1 MIFNIKHQKVF
12 FENDQWEKSFF
23 LTNFKRYHLYIFYI
37 RSILQV
43 KLNSF
48 VRTVMV
54 KWVKYAKIC
63 FGDLKILQNYGNLV
77 QAWMKK
83 IEYAKKS

>member
-1 MIFNIKHQKVF
+1 
-12 FENDQWEKSFF
+12 
-23 LTNFKRYHLYIFYI
+23 
-37 RSILQV
+37 
-43 KLNSF
+43 
-48 VRTVMV
+48 MV